1 MKIRATEL
9 ENTEKTSRRDW
20 LCRVQLLASRV
31 KLPDENKLYRT
42 LSAG

>member
-20 LCRVQLLASRV
+20 LCRVLASRV